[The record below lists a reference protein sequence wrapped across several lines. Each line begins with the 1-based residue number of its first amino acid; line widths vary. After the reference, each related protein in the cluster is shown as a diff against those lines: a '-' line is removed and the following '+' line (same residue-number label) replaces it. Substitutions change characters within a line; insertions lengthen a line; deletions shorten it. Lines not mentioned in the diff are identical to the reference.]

1 MSLRI
6 IRWSVLLAM
15 VLALGIPAYSAIA
28 ATAAPDG
35 LFELSST
42 RTKAYTGVVED
53 GDLLFVSQYS
63 VAYTTV
69 PSDNIDKTFLVNV
82 KDSGGT
88 TFGTNTIYPYRTGG
102 YGIGALSIYLSK
114 AQVDVASLGTYPYT
128 GVSMEIV
135 GNPLK
140 FTSVPSTTYSLAT
153 TDYSTPASDSLT
165 DLRNDV
171 IQIAKSLET
180 DWSVTLL
187 TDANLINNADGETY
201 FLGAIPGLRTMIPT
215 AFVLASEP
223 VIIPTPAPTIGAP
236 GTLAQV
242 STDRFDTT
250 FYLTPALDS
259 MGNTLG
265 LPNGAFQGILGFVLI
280 ALVSY
285 WGLRYGGSQGALMG
299 FSVGIMVVIPLFMF
313 AGWISWAYGVIAL
326 ATIAIVAVFK
336 FAREWMTS

>member
-1 MSLRI
+1 MP
-6 IRWSVLLAM
+6 LLSAYAAM
-15 VLALGIPAYSAIA
+15 
-28 ATAAPDG
+28 AAPDG
-35 LFELSST
+35 LFELSSS
-42 RTKAYTGVVED
+42 RTKAYSGVIES
-53 GDLLFVSQYS
+53 GDMLVVSQYS
-63 VAYTTV
+63 VGYATQPT
-69 PSDNIDKTFLVNV
+69 DNIDQTFLVNL
-82 KDSGGT
+82 KDT
-88 TFGTNTIYPYRTGG
+88 VDNTIGTNTIYPYRTGG
-102 YGIGALSIYLSK
+102 YGIGALSMYLTK
-114 AQVDVASLGTYPYT
+114 AQVDAASLGTYPYT
-128 GVSMEIV
+128 GLVLEIT

-140 FTSVPSTTYSLAT
+140 FVGTPPTTTYTLATEDFSAADSSLAN
-153 TDYSTPASDSLT
+153 
-165 DLRNDV
+165 LRTEV
-171 IQIAKSLET
+171 IAIARNIET

-187 TDANLINNADGETY
+187 TDANLINNTDGETY

-223 VIIPTPAPTIGAP
+223 VIIPTPVPTIGAP

-259 MGNTLG
+259 MGTTLG

-280 ALVSY
+280 ALLAY

-313 AGWISWAYGVIAL
+313 AGWISWAYGVISLAL
-326 ATIAIVAVFK
+326 IAIVAVFK